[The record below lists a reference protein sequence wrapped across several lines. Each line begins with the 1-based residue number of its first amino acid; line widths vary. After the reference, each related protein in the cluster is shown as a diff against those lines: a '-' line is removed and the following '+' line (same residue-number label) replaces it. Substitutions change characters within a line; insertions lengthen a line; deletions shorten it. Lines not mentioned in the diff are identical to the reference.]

1 MLISIVAGFFA
12 DLIFLP
18 AFLKVF
24 LKDYKEKAVPADSLK
39 KSDYLP
45 RAAAIIVCLLSL
57 HSSSTLASPDAQEIL
72 KKSQTHLDAK
82 DDEASVEM
90 KIIEANGEIKTR
102 SMELKT
108 LRKDGFS
115 VLARIQS
122 PADIKDM
129 AFLGN
134 VDKEGNEAQW
144 IYLPSSGQV
153 RRLVTGKTKAGLLG
167 SEISP
172 EDLNSEA
179 VKSSSVKLLKTDKEY
194 HWIEITPTP
203 NTSDYT
209 RVVTKISINDL
220 LPKFT
225 AYYVETKL
233 KKTIAFKEYKKVG
246 PVWRAQFMK
255 VQNHLNKR
263 GTEVRLSNIKVNSGL
278 LASDFSQSELK
289 DD

>member
-1 MLISIVAGFFA
+1 MLISIMAGFVA

-18 AFLKVF
+18 AFLKNFPGLYQVSKKV
-24 LKDYKEKAVPADSLK
+24 LPERRPAQL
-39 KSDYLP
+39 
-45 RAAAIIVCLLSL
+45 AAGITIAMLSL
-57 HSSSTLASPDAQEIL
+57 EVMAMDAGEIL
-72 KKSQTHLDAK
+72 KKSQALLDAK

-90 KIIEANGEIKTR
+90 KIIEANGETKTR
-102 SMELKT
+102 NMELKT
-108 LRKDGFS
+108 LRENGFS

-134 VDKEGNEAQW
+134 VDTEGNEMQW

-179 VKSSSVKLLKTDKEY
+179 IKSASVKLMKTDDKF
-194 HWIEITPTP
+194 HWIEITPAKGS
-203 NTSDYT
+203 SDYT
-209 RVVTKISINDL
+209 RVVTKISKDDL

-225 AYYVETKL
+225 AYYVDTNL
-233 KKTIAFKEYKKVG
+233 KKTVAFRDYKKVG
-246 PVWRAQFMK
+246 PIWRAHLLN
-255 VQNHLNKR
+255 VQNHMNKR
-263 GTEVRLSNIKVNSGL
+263 ATEVKLSNIKVNRGL
-278 LASDFSQSELK
+278 SSEDFTQSQLK
-289 DD
+289 EN